1 MKTYFLTCDEQNHHT
16 LLPVQ
21 PLNIKSVLMILDLN
35 DQQVLRMRRLLTE
48 MNHKHQAL
56 KLAAEVRFLQKR
68 YYKARRTGDTKF
80 NINLYLTTSIDK
92 ETMLDKQLADVEK
105 NFGRLYEDPN
115 QPTLEIY

>member
-1 MKTYFLTCDEQNHHT
+1 MKTYFLTYDEQNHHT
-16 LLPVQ
+16 LVPVQ
-21 PLNIKSVLMILDLN
+21 PLNIKSIIMILDLN
-35 DQQVLRMRRLLTE
+35 EQQVSRIRRLLTE

-92 ETMLDKQLADVEK
+92 ETMLDKELANVEK

-115 QPTLEIY
+115 QPTLDIY

>member
-1 MKTYFLTCDEQNHHT
+1 MKTYFLTCDEQNHHA
-16 LLPVQ
+16 LVPVQ
-21 PLNIKSVLMILDLN
+21 PLNIKSVLMILELN
-35 DQQVLRMRRLLTE
+35 DQQILKMRRLLTE